1 MKTKKNIPS
10 RLCGYGIDYV
20 SEIGNV
26 MANFSRHSKGRTP
39 LEHIKGETPDIST
52 WTLGFY
58 NWVVYQQ
65 NAGVG
70 PAELGRRLSV
80 FHRTG
85 RLMTYWILP
94 ISEIPTSCAM
104 VQRLTQ
110 LDQETASWKQRMEEY
125 DKAIGE
131 RISLDNHTAPLSDV
145 RPGATLNA
153 LDNDPIFEEE
163 FSRVISDSNVKDADD
178 LDVGGPDHYINM
190 ELAMMRDSG
199 EEPQYAMVKRRAVD
213 RAGKP
218 MGVANPRPLF
228 DSRLYNVGF
237 LDGTTKVIAANVIA
251 ENLLAQ
257 VDEERHRQI
266 MIDKI
271 IDHQKD
277 GSFIPRSEGT
287 YTTANGMIQK
297 KITTR
302 G

>member
-1 MKTKKNIPS
+1 
-10 RLCGYGIDYV
+10 
-20 SEIGNV
+20 
-26 MANFSRHSKGRTP
+26 
-39 LEHIKGETPDIST
+39 
-52 WTLGFY
+52 
-58 NWVVYQQ
+58 
-65 NAGVG
+65 
-70 PAELGRRLSV
+70 
-80 FHRTG
+80 
-85 RLMTYWILP
+85 MTYWILP